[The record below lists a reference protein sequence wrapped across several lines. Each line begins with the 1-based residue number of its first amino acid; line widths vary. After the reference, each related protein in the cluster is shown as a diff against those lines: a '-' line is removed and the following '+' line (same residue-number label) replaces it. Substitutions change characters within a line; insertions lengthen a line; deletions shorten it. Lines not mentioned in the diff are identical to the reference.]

1 MFKAQFFLC
10 EKILQFGYAT
20 TNIRQKIMTLRIIS
34 LVMIHRKKYMAG
46 LADRDIF
53 GINM

>member
-1 MFKAQFFLC
+1 MFKAQFFLS
-10 EKILQFGYAT
+10 EKILQFGYAA

-34 LVMIHRKKYMAG
+34 LVRINRKKYMAG